1 MSLVQT
7 TLRIRY
13 DKDLLREE
21 SRRAPTSPPQG
32 SMGSP
37 AREGEDKTRKEK
49 RQQLKEKKEKAKKE
63 KAEKEKEKKEKEKKE
78 KEKRGRESIAG
89 AIKSVIPPCSCTF
102 APPSI
107 LQTTD
112 GW

>member
-1 MSLVQT
+1 M
-7 TLRIRY
+7 
-13 DKDLLREE
+13 
-21 SRRAPTSPPQG
+21 
-32 SMGSP
+32 
-37 AREGEDKTRKEK
+37 RKEK
-49 RQQLKEKKEKAKKE
+49 RQRLKEKE
-63 KAEKEKEKKEKEKKE
+63 KAEKEKEKKQKAEKEKAE

-89 AIKSVIPPCSCTF
+89 TIKSVIPPCSCTF